1 MCRLA
6 QARRSQKAVVSNFLR
21 NLTPDSS
28 QYTTERPEM
37 IPQRQEIKESQN
49 HKKELR
55 KHTKH

>member
-37 IPQRQEIKESQN
+37 IPQRREIKESQN
-49 HKKELR
+49 HKKELT